1 MKDYFII
8 LLGIGLASLFLRLFK
23 SPQCDHSQRIYYDA
37 AGDELPGD
45 QSDACFFKCLK
56 CDQVSVIPAGF
67 QSDAHFDQFLHENEM
82 GGSRAVKKIKK

>member
-1 MKDYFII
+1 MIDTFII
-8 LLGIGLASLFLRLFK
+8 LLVIGLIFLFLRLFK
-23 SPQCDHSQRIYYDA
+23 SPRCDHSQRIYYDA

-56 CDQVSVIPAGF
+56 CDQVSMIPSGF
-67 QSDAHFDQFLHENEM
+67 QSDAHFDQFLHENEI